1 MLLLG
6 ENNPCVRPA
15 LGEECRMQA
24 AVVSDIETVE
34 RPFLRSRPQQVFFVL
49 TLAHSSSPGAN
60 DPNPT
65 QTQRLDEITVLCV
78 FIKIQCDFHR

>member
-15 LGEECRMQA
+15 LGEEFRMQA
-24 AVVSDIETVE
+24 AVVLDIETVE

-49 TLAHSSSPGAN
+49 TLAHSSDTSAN
-60 DPNPT
+60 HANST